1 MAAKYLFL
9 MVAIN
14 IPIKKLSA
22 GPGIGLPV
30 LIIWVFHVAKRE
42 NPCCINLEDCTP
54 ALIMVGSEYTII

>member
-14 IPIKKLSA
+14 ILIKKLSA

-42 NPCCINLEDCTP
+42 NPCCINLEDSVP
-54 ALIMVGSEYTII
+54 DLITEGSESNIM